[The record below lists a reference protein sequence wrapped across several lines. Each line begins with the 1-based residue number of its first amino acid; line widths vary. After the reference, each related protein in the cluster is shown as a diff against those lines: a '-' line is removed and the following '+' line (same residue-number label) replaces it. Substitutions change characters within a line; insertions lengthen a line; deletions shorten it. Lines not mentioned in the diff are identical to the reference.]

1 MTLQKTFLIALSLPL
16 CLALPGFAAK
26 ERMEVV
32 TTNNMDV
39 AAGSLIQIEG
49 ATGELNIVGWDQPT
63 VQVVTDRYTFEDE
76 KDKQKYTDKLKSIDA
91 VKLTAANG
99 KLTIATTRK
108 RSDNIHLDYQIM
120 VPRTSRLLIRH
131 HIGDV
136 VVTDVGG
143 DIDAR
148 TGAGDIVVQLP
159 DNEKY
164 SIDARTLL
172 GGVYSD
178 FSEGK
183 HSYLGTKLMQ
193 EASTG
198 EAKGPAHKIDL
209 HVDTGG
215 ISIQRR
221 VSAPPIALTP
231 PTAGLRQRGAGPV

>member
-1 MTLQKTFLIALSLPL
+1 MPPFKTSLIAICLPL
-16 CLALPGFAAK
+16 CLALPGLAEK
-26 ERMEVV
+26 QRMEVV
-32 TTNNMDV
+32 TTDRTDV
-39 AAGSLIQIEG
+39 AAGSLIRIEG

-63 VQVVTDRYTFEDE
+63 VQVVTTRYTFQDE
-76 KDKQKYTDKLKSIDA
+76 KDKDKFTARLKSIDA

-99 KLTIATTRK
+99 QVTIATMRK

-120 VPRTSRLLIRH
+120 VPRTSRLFIRH

-159 DNEKY
+159 DMENY
-164 SIDARTLL
+164 SIHARTTL

-178 FSEGK
+178 FNESK
-183 HSYLGTKLMQ
+183 RSRLGGEKLVQ
-193 EASTG
+193 QDASSG
-198 EAKGPAHKIDL
+198 AGKGPAHKIDL

-221 VSAPPIALTP
+221 VSAPPIALTAP
-231 PTAGLRQRGAGPV
+231 SAGL